1 MIRRLSLI
9 SLLAAA
15 ILAMP
20 LAAQSVTQPAT
31 QAKPAESPLFAEIAA
46 QDAAMFAAFNA
57 HDLPGLMSFFSEDL
71 EFFHD
76 KDGLERYAK
85 VNEGFARL
93 FKMDMGLKR
102 TLVPGTLRV
111 YPIPGYGA
119 MEFGQHRF
127 CHFENGRDDCG
138 NFEFTTIWQKKEGRW
153 KVTRI
158 LSYGH

>member
-1 MIRRLSLI
+1 M
-9 SLLAAA
+9 LAIPA
-15 ILAMP
+15 
-20 LAAQSVTQPAT
+20 AAQSAAA
-31 QAKPAESPLFAEIAA
+31 AKVPESPLYIEIAA

-71 EFFHD
+71 EFYHD
-76 KDGLERYAK
+76 KDGLESYAK

-93 FKMDMGLKR
+93 FKMNMGLKR

-119 MEFGQHRF
+119 MEIGQHRF

-138 NFEFTTIWQKKEGRW
+138 TFDFSHIWQKKDDRW
-153 KVTRI
+153 RVTRI